1 MVDNL
6 FDTEEKRNKAVAQF
20 RRLRESDDWKVLA
33 NVLDANIKVLEA
45 RIIAGVGTREE
56 IDRLRDRLRVYK
68 DVRDTP
74 DTLLRRLTEED
85 IEPPRAD
92 PYYTAEDLTGG
103 TGGANLNPL

>member
-1 MVDNL
+1 MQDSL

-45 RIIAGVGTREE
+45 RIIAGKGTKDE

-92 PYYTAEDLTGG
+92 PYYTADDLTREKRR
-103 TGGANLNPL
+103 ANISI